1 MFCTV
6 IAFTLL
12 TTTASASDG
21 GDAAMQGANEWKII
35 GDNDYT
41 YGIQPPWDEYH
52 ACVTPHAARMRAWQR
67 EQEAMDYWEA
77 DAILQ

>member
-12 TTTASASDG
+12 ATTAAVGGG
-21 GDAAMQGANEWKII
+21 GDAAIQDRNEWKII

-41 YGIQPPWDEYH
+41 YGIQPSWHEYH
-52 ACVTPHAARMRAWQR
+52 ACVAPHAARMRN
-67 EQEAMDYWEA
+67 EEAMDYWEA
-77 DAILQ
+77 DAILQQ